1 MTPMNACYPLFSI
14 EEARFYE
21 TSILENDSGRTA
33 TAMEAAGRA
42 IGAQILA
49 DYEEIRPWP
58 ASPLIWVLGGK
69 GLNTGDALVAC
80 ERLHETLPGL
90 RVKLVT
96 TAPEEDWNP
105 LAKEVLDRLGT
116 RLGEAFGTCPAEAFV
131 AADPEGGDVVID
143 GLYGLGFRPPLKE
156 PVAALLKAVNQ
167 RGDIRMR
174 VAVDIP
180 SGIGETADEN
190 CFRADFTCIPG
201 VAKAPAFAPAHA
213 GAVGRIRF
221 LEIEPFLRQ
230 EGKAAA
236 GQTLVASPSL
246 YQEINTIRPAGSD
259 KRSFGHG
266 LVLAGSP
273 GMPGAAIMAVMGAL
287 GAGAGL
293 VTGLVPASVSGGA
306 AGVLPEAMWQPMPIR
321 TGGGLDVGTVGLV
334 SELSG
339 KASAILI
346 GPGLNTDRSTSFVV
360 CRIVRE
366 TPLPVVLDASALTHE
381 VVSAILGRRLDAA
394 PVVLTPHRGECARL
408 LGKNEDPD
416 DEAALLRFCQ
426 KYRVVMVLKGS
437 PTLVCD
443 KERCIRVPAGGP
455 VLARG
460 GSGDILAG
468 MLLTLLG
475 QEPGDALRAA
485 LRAVTWHGAAAD
497 SLARES
503 GAVAV
508 RTTDLIGHLSTSLRN

>member
-1 MTPMNACYPLFSI
+1 MKACYPLFSI
-14 EEARFYE
+14 EEARAYE
-21 TSILENDSGRTA
+21 RSILGNDPAKTA
-33 TAMEAAGRA
+33 AAMEAAGRA
-42 IGAQILA
+42 IGARIEA
-49 DYEEIRPWP
+49 DFEELRPWP
-58 ASPLIWVLGGK
+58 RTPLIRVLAGK

-80 ERLHETLPGL
+80 EHLHKYLPGL
-90 RVKLVT
+90 RVELVT
-96 TAPEEDWNP
+96 TATEDDWNP
-105 LAKEVLDRLGT
+105 LAKAVFERVRTG
-116 RLGEAFGTCPAEAFV
+116 LGETFRTCTAEAFLEGN
-131 AADPEGGDVVID
+131 PEGCEVIID
-143 GLYGLGFRPPLKE
+143 GLYGLGFRPPLRE
-156 PVAALLKAVNQ
+156 PVAALLKAVNE
-167 RGDIRMR
+167 RRDIGMR

-180 SGIGETADEN
+180 SGIGERADEN

-201 VAKAPAFAPAHA
+201 VAKGPAFDPVNAH
-213 GAVGRIRF
+213 AVGRIRF
-221 LEIEPFLRQ
+221 LEIEPFKG
-230 EGKAAA
+230 EKKSAAA
-236 GQTLVASPSL
+236 GQTLIASPKL
-246 YQEINTIRPAGSD
+246 YQEINTLRPAGSD

-321 TGGGLDVGTVGLV
+321 KEGGLDVGTVGLV
-334 SELSG
+334 SELAA

-408 LGKNEDPD
+408 LGKNEDPG
-416 DEAALLRFCQ
+416 DEGALRRFCQ

-443 KERCIRVPAGGP
+443 QERCIRVPAGGP

-468 MLLTLLG
+468 MVLTLLG

-497 SLARES
+497 SLARRS
-503 GAVAV
+503 GAIAV
-508 RTTDLIGHLSTSLRN
+508 RTTDLIGHLSGALRN